1 LKPAPFSYYRT
12 RSVPETVALLAEHGP
27 GDQGPADHGLADHG
41 LADHEPADHGLADHE
56 PADHGDGA
64 KILAGGQSLVPM
76 MNFRL
81 ARPAVLVDVTR
92 IPGLE
97 YLRAGPDG
105 LRIGALTRHRT
116 VELCRDP
123 AVLDGFGVLPR
134 AARWIGHYPIRAR
147 GTFGG
152 SIAHAD
158 PAAEWCLLAVLLDA
172 NVVLTGPDGQR
183 TVPAPEFFEGFY
195 TTAAEPDEMITEVH
209 FPRPAKYAALT
220 EFAQRQGDFAVVAAA
235 VTADLEDAGTTAR
248 EVRVVLGGTG
258 PLPFVVNTADLSG
271 QPATAA
277 TWRAAGELAAAQ
289 IDPPADGHGSAAYR
303 KKLAAT
309 LVERALTEATRSP

>member
-1 LKPAPFSYYRT
+1 LKPAPFSYYRA
-12 RSVPETVALLAEHGP
+12 RSVPETVALLADHGP
-27 GDQGPADHGLADHG
+27 PDHRQADHGPPDHRPPDDR
-41 LADHEPADHGLADHE
+41 LNDDRL
-56 PADHGDGA
+56 ADHGDGA

-81 ARPAVLVDVTR
+81 ARPAALVDVTR

-158 PAAEWCLLAVLLDA
+158 PAAEWCLLAVLLEA
-172 NVVLTGPDGQR
+172 NVVLAGPEGQR

-195 TTAAEPDEMITEVH
+195 TTSAEPDEMITEVH
-209 FPRPAKYAALT
+209 FPRPARYAALT

-235 VTADLEDAGTTAR
+235 VTADLADGGTIAR
-248 EVRVVLGGTG
+248 EVRIVLGGTG
-258 PLPFVVNTADLSG
+258 PLPFVVHTADLSG

>member
-1 LKPAPFSYYRT
+1 MKPAPFSYHRT
-12 RSVPETVALLAEHGP
+12 RSVPETVAMLAE
-27 GDQGPADHGLADHG
+27 L
-41 LADHEPADHGLADHE
+41 
-56 PADHGDGA
+56 GDGA

-81 ARPAVLVDVTR
+81 ARPSALVDVTR

-134 AARWIGHYPIRAR
+134 SARWIGHYPIRAR

-172 NVVLTGPDGQR
+172 NVVLAGPSGVR
-183 TVPAPEFFEGFY
+183 TVPASEFFDGFY
-195 TTAAEPDEMITEVH
+195 TTSAEPDEMVTELH
-209 FPRPAKYAALT
+209 FPRPARHATLT
-220 EFAQRQGDFAVVAAA
+220 EFAQRQGDFAVAAAA
-235 VTADLEDAGTTAR
+235 VSVDLR
-248 EVRVVLGGTG
+248 EAAPQTCHAVRVVLGGVG
-258 PLPFVVNTADLSG
+258 PLPFVVDTADLAG
-271 QPATAA
+271 QPAAAA

-309 LVERALTEATRSP
+309 LVERALMDAGAAP

>member
-1 LKPAPFSYYRT
+1 
-12 RSVPETVALLAEHGP
+12 
-27 GDQGPADHGLADHG
+27 
-41 LADHEPADHGLADHE
+41 
-56 PADHGDGA
+56 
-64 KILAGGQSLVPM
+64 M

-81 ARPAVLVDVTR
+81 ARPAALVDVTR

-134 AARWIGHYPIRAR
+134 SARWIGHYPIRAR

-158 PAAEWCLLAVLLDA
+158 PAAEWCLLAVLLGA
-172 NVVLTGPDGQR
+172 NVILTGPSGAR
-183 TVPAPEFFEGFY
+183 SVPAGEFFEGFY
-195 TTAAEPDEMITEVH
+195 TTSAEPAEMITELH
-209 FPRPAKYAALT
+209 FPRAARHAALT

-235 VTADLEDAGTTAR
+235 VSVDLGEPGPAGPACR
-248 EVRVVLGGTG
+248 SVRVVLGGVG
-258 PLPFVVNTADLSG
+258 PLPFVVDTAELGG
-271 QPATAA
+271 QPAAEA
-277 TWRAAGELAAAQ
+277 TWRAAGALAAAQ
-289 IDPPADGHGSAAYR
+289 IDPPADGHGGPGYR
-303 KKLAAT
+303 RHLAAT
-309 LVERALTEATRSP
+309 LVERALADAAGPERPAPERPATERGDGAAGRGSTP

>member
-12 RSVPETVALLAEHGP
+12 RSVPETVAMLAE
-27 GDQGPADHGLADHG
+27 L
-41 LADHEPADHGLADHE
+41 
-56 PADHGDGA
+56 GDGA
-64 KILAGGQSLVPM
+64 KILAGGQSLVAM

-81 ARPAVLVDVTR
+81 ARPSALVDVTR
-92 IPGLE
+92 VPGLE

-134 AARWIGHYPIRAR
+134 SARWIGHYPIRAR

-172 NVVLTGPDGQR
+172 NVVLASPSGAR
-183 TVPAPEFFEGFY
+183 RVPAGEFFEGFY
-195 TTAAEPDEMITEVH
+195 TTSAEPDEMVTELH
-209 FPRPAKYAALT
+209 FPRPARRAAPT

-235 VTADLEDAGTTAR
+235 VSVDLR
-248 EVRVVLGGTG
+248 EAAPQTCHVVRVVLGGVG
-258 PLPFVVNTADLSG
+258 PLPFVVDTSGLAG
-271 QPATAA
+271 QPAAPA

-309 LVERALTEATRSP
+309 LVERALTDAGAAP

>member
-1 LKPAPFSYYRT
+1 LKPAPFSYYRS
-12 RSVPETVALLAEHGP
+12 RSVPETVAMLAE
-27 GDQGPADHGLADHG
+27 L
-41 LADHEPADHGLADHE
+41 
-56 PADHGDGA
+56 GDGA

-81 ARPAVLVDVTR
+81 ARPSALVDVTR
-92 IPGLE
+92 VPGLE

-158 PAAEWCLLAVLLDA
+158 PAAEWCLLAVLLGAD
-172 NVVLTGPDGQR
+172 VVLAGPSGAR
-183 TVPAPEFFEGFY
+183 RVPAGEFFEGFY
-195 TTAAEPDEMITEVH
+195 TTIAEPDEMVTELH
-209 FPRPAKYAALT
+209 FPRPARRAALT

-235 VTADLEDAGTTAR
+235 VSVEVR
-248 EVRVVLGGTG
+248 EAAPQACHTVRVVLGGVG
-258 PLPFVVNTADLSG
+258 PLPFVVDTADLAG
-271 QPATAA
+271 QPAAPA

-303 KKLAAT
+303 RKLAAT
-309 LVERALTEATRSP
+309 LVERALMDAGAAP

>member
-1 LKPAPFSYYRT
+1 LKPAPFSYYRA
-12 RSVPETVALLAEHGP
+12 RSVPETVALLADHGP
-27 GDQGPADHGLADHG
+27 PDHRQADHGPPDHRPPDDR
-41 LADHEPADHGLADHE
+41 LNDDRL
-56 PADHGDGA
+56 ADHGDGA

-81 ARPAVLVDVTR
+81 ARPAALVDVTR

-134 AARWIGHYPIRAR
+134 SARWIGHYPIRAR

-158 PAAEWCLLAVLLDA
+158 PAAEWCLLAVLLEA
-172 NVVLTGPDGQR
+172 NVVLAGPEGQR

-195 TTAAEPDEMITEVH
+195 TTSAEPDEMITEVH
-209 FPRPAKYAALT
+209 FPRPARYAALT

-235 VTADLEDAGTTAR
+235 VTADLADGGTIAR
-248 EVRVVLGGTG
+248 EVRIVLGGTG
-258 PLPFVVNTADLSG
+258 PLPFVVHTADLSG

-309 LVERALTEATRSP
+309 LVERALTEATRRP

>member
-12 RSVPETVALLAEHGP
+12 GSVRETVAMLAEL
-27 GDQGPADHGLADHG
+27 GD
-41 LADHEPADHGLADHE
+41 E
-56 PADHGDGA
+56 A

-81 ARPAVLVDVTR
+81 ARPAALVDVTR

-116 VELCRDP
+116 VELCADP

-134 AARWIGHYPIRAR
+134 SARWIGHYPIRAR

-158 PAAEWCLLAVLLDA
+158 PAAEWCLLALLLEA
-172 NVVLTGPDGQR
+172 NVVLTGPSGVR
-183 TVPAPEFFEGFY
+183 AVPVSEFFESFY
-195 TTAAEPDEMITEVH
+195 TTSAGPDEMITELH
-209 FPRPAKYAALT
+209 FPRPARRAVLT
-220 EFAQRQGDFAVVAAA
+220 EFSQRQGDFAVVAAA
-235 VTADLEDAGTTAR
+235 VSVDLADPDPSGKDPADPANPAACR
-248 EVRVVLGGTG
+248 SIRVVLGGVG
-258 PLPFVVNTADLSG
+258 PVPFVVDTAQLGG

-309 LVERALTEATRSP
+309 LVERALAEAAGLATSMGGPAPGRSAL

>member
-1 LKPAPFSYYRT
+1 LKPAPFSYYRA
-12 RSVPETVALLAEHGP
+12 RSVPETVALLADHGP
-27 GDQGPADHGLADHG
+27 PDHRPPDHGLADDT
-41 LADHEPADHGLADHE
+41 L
-56 PADHGDGA
+56 ADHGDGA

-81 ARPAVLVDVTR
+81 ARPAALVDVTR

-158 PAAEWCLLAVLLDA
+158 PAAEWCLLAVLLEA
-172 NVVLTGPDGQR
+172 NVVLTGPEGQR

-195 TTAAEPDEMITEVH
+195 TTSAEPDEMITEVH
-209 FPRPAKYAALT
+209 FPRPAPYAALT

-235 VTADLEDAGTTAR
+235 VTADLADGGTIAR

-258 PLPFVVNTADLSG
+258 PLPFVVDTADLSG

-309 LVERALTEATRSP
+309 LVERALTEAARRP

>member
-1 LKPAPFSYYRT
+1 LKPAPFSYYRA
-12 RSVPETVALLAEHGP
+12 RSVPETVALLADHGP
-27 GDQGPADHGLADHG
+27 PDHRQADHGPPDHRPPDDR
-41 LADHEPADHGLADHE
+41 LNDDRL
-56 PADHGDGA
+56 ADHGDGA

-81 ARPAVLVDVTR
+81 ARPAALVDVTR

-158 PAAEWCLLAVLLDA
+158 PAAEWCLLAVLLEA
-172 NVVLTGPDGQR
+172 NVVLAGPEGQR

-195 TTAAEPDEMITEVH
+195 TTSAEPDEMITEVH
-209 FPRPAKYAALT
+209 FPRPARYAALT

-235 VTADLEDAGTTAR
+235 VTADLADGGTIAR
-248 EVRVVLGGTG
+248 EVRIVLGGTG
-258 PLPFVVNTADLSG
+258 PLPFVVHTADLSG

-309 LVERALTEATRSP
+309 LVERALTEATRRP

>member
-1 LKPAPFSYYRT
+1 MKPAPFSYYRT
-12 RSVPETVALLAEHGP
+12 RSVPETVALL
-27 GDQGPADHGLADHG
+27 
-41 LADHEPADHGLADHE
+41 
-56 PADHGDGA
+56 ADHGDGA

-81 ARPAVLVDVTR
+81 ARPDSLVDVTR

-158 PAAEWCLLAVLLDA
+158 PAAEWCLLAVLLEA
-172 NVVLTGPDGQR
+172 NVVLAGPAGQR
-183 TVPAPEFFEGFY
+183 TVPASEFFEGFY
-195 TTAAEPDEMITEVH
+195 TTSAEPDEMITEVH
-209 FPRPAKYAALT
+209 FPRPAQYAALT

-235 VTADLEDAGTTAR
+235 VTADLDVPGGPDVTADLDVPGGSEPTAGPEPTAGTLTR
-248 EVRVVLGGTG
+248 EIRVVLGGVG
-258 PLPFVVNTADLSG
+258 PLPFVADTADLTG

-309 LVERALTEATRSP
+309 LVERALTEATRRS

>member
-1 LKPAPFSYYRT
+1 MKPAPFSYYRA
-12 RSVPETVALLAEHGP
+12 RSVPETVALLADHGP
-27 GDQGPADHGLADHG
+27 PDHRPPDHGPANHGPADDRLADDT
-41 LADHEPADHGLADHE
+41 L
-56 PADHGDGA
+56 ADHGDGA
-64 KILAGGQSLVPM
+64 KILAGGLSLVPM

-81 ARPAVLVDVTR
+81 ARPAALVDVTR

-158 PAAEWCLLAVLLDA
+158 PAAEWCLLAVLLEA
-172 NVVLTGPDGQR
+172 NVVLTGPEGQR

-195 TTAAEPDEMITEVH
+195 TTSAEPDEMITEVH
-209 FPRPAKYAALT
+209 FPRPARYAALT

-235 VTADLEDAGTTAR
+235 VTADLADGGTIAR

-258 PLPFVVNTADLSG
+258 PLPFVVHTADLSG

-309 LVERALTEATRSP
+309 LVERALTEATRRP